1 MYCFHIKVFAVTA
14 SFRIP
19 ESHTF
24 QQSLPLPPP
33 TTLTGLMGAAMG
45 LSFESAV
52 RFRESNGLH
61 FGVAGTHRGVFKD
74 LWKYRKIKSK
84 AVITD
89 VLLREYLTD
98 LEMSLYIASESRL
111 TVSQVRASFLSPCYA
126 LTAGNSDDLLKIRN
140 VSKIIDIN
148 EIPVADFQ
156 QTILPGNHVDNYNPL
171 ANLEHLPI
179 TESIRSPQ
187 VYLLPTAFEFKGK
200 ERRISCREHFT
211 FVGSSVTLKK
221 PIPGIRIN
229 DEAVV
234 LL

>member
-52 RFRESNGLH
+52 GFRESNGLR
-61 FGVAGTHRGVFKD
+61 FGVVGTHRGVFKD

-84 AVITD
+84 AIITD

-111 TVSQVRASFLSPCYA
+111 SVNQVRESFLSPCYA
-126 LTAGNSDDLLKIRN
+126 LTAGNSDDLLKIIN
-140 VSKIIDIN
+140 VGEIIDIN

-156 QTILPGNHVDNYNPL
+156 QTILPGNHVNNYSPL
-171 ANLEHLPI
+171 ADLENLPI
-179 TESIRSPQ
+179 TESIRAPQ
-187 VYLLPTAFEFKGK
+187 VYLLPTAFAFKGK

-211 FVGSSVTLKK
+211 FVGSSVILEK

-229 DEAVV
+229 DESVV